1 MSAMTKTAAKAAIV
15 GVFLLLLILP
25 GLQMLTHAIAI
36 PPLDENR
43 TPAPAPTLAMLANPA
58 DFTAKLQAWFND
70 HYGFREILIRT
81 KTQIDYSLF
90 RMSDRLHIGRG
101 GWLYYRSVIDT
112 QEPQMET
119 LADRDLDDVL
129 ATFARLRDWLAPRGI
144 KLIVQTQQLK
154 DKFYP
159 EYLPREAQ
167 FARRRHRF
175 DDFRT
180 KLAALPG
187 ITYLD
192 TTPPL
197 LALKARR
204 QVFHKTDF
212 HWNDPAAFDTAARL
226 VDTIATLDGRP
237 VPFWK
242 HTLHIAE
249 RPFSGGQANFMPLF
263 RPPSEIALFVEPD
276 WDESAFP
283 RDYKSPPF
291 EWKAAAAHPDPATRL
306 PTTVIFGDS
315 FTDGMTRAGLVPHF
329 DQIMY
334 ARLYRVEFADVLR
347 AMPKDTKYLVVE
359 FIETALPSWIAMKLP
374 D

>member
-1 MSAMTKTAAKAAIV
+1 MNPAPKAATV
-15 GVFLLLLILP
+15 AVFLLLLLLP
-25 GLQMLTHAIAI
+25 ALQMVTGAVAI

-43 TPAPAPTLAMLANPA
+43 RPAPLPPLSMLADPA
-58 DFTAKLQAWFND
+58 GFTAKLQAWFND

-90 RMSDRLHIGRG
+90 GMSDRLHIGRSG
-101 GWLYYRSVIDT
+101 YLYYRSVIDQ
-112 QEPQMET
+112 QEPQIEA
-119 LADRDLDDVL
+119 LSDHDLDSAV

-144 KLIVQTQQLK
+144 RLIVQTQQLK

-159 EYLPREAQ
+159 EFLPREAQ
-167 FARRRHRF
+167 FARTRHRF
-175 DDFRT
+175 DDFRGR
-180 KLAALPG
+180 LAALPG

-197 LALKARR
+197 MALKAQRPI
-204 QVFHKTDF
+204 FHKTDF

-226 VDTIATLDGRP
+226 VDAIASLDHRP
-237 VPFWK
+237 TPFW
-242 HTLHIAE
+242 TRPLHIAQ
-249 RPFSGGQANFMPLF
+249 RRFSGGQATFMPLF
-263 RPPSEIALFVEPD
+263 RPPGETALFVEPD
-276 WDESAFP
+276 WDESPFP

-291 EWKAAAAHPDPATRL
+291 EWKAAAATPDPARRL

-315 FTDGMTRAGLVPHF
+315 FADGMTRSGLVPHF
-329 DQIMY
+329 DRIMY
-334 ARLYRVEFADVLR
+334 ARLYSVEFADVLR
-347 AMPKDTKYLVVE
+347 AMPPDTKYLVVE